1 MGATALTA
9 PLIRSDVKDAA
20 GKRIWRES
28 ERFTSREAMAWERQA
43 LALLTK
49 EGKAVV
55 AGWNERGEAGAI
67 RAVDDAAWED
77 YISRLWLSVVP
88 PAGAMA
94 AEFIAEAKAAAVLSD
109 VMMAAAKEWLR
120 VNGVRESRKISNASR
135 KNIAEQIRIGMS
147 KGETDEQIAARLTK
161 RYKSLSPARAQ
172 TIAWTET
179 HAATNY
185 GSFAAAQA
193 SDEPL
198 AKIWQDT
205 PDDRTRD
212 AHVSA
217 GGQKKPLSSPFL
229 VDGEQLMFPGDTSMG
244 ASAEN
249 VVNCRC
255 FLSYARARRAVPNK
269 PRRRRI
275 AA

>member
-1 MGATALTA
+1 MGTAVLTA
-9 PLIRSDVKDAA
+9 PIFRSETTKANAA
-20 GKRIWRES
+20 GKRVWRDS

-43 LALLTK
+43 LALFSK
-49 EGKAVV
+49 ESKAVL

-94 AEFIAEAKAAAVLSD
+94 ADFIAEAKAAAVLSD

-120 VNGVRESRKISNASR
+120 MNGVRESRKITNASR
-135 KNIAEQIRIGMS
+135 RNIAEQIRIGMQ

-193 SDEPL
+193 SEEPL
-198 AKIWQDT
+198 HKIWVDT

-217 GGQKKPLSSPFL
+217 GGQKKPLSSPFV
-229 VDGEQLMFPGDTSMG
+229 VDGEQLMWPGDTSMG
-244 ASAEN
+244 ASSEN

-255 FLSYARARRAVPNK
+255 YQFFVRARRTAPK
-269 PRRRRI
+269 PRRI

>member
-1 MGATALTA
+1 MGTAVVTGPLFRSEATKAN
-9 PLIRSDVKDAA
+9 AA
-20 GKRIWRES
+20 GKRVWRDS
-28 ERFTSREAMAWERQA
+28 ERFVSREAMGWERQA
-43 LALLTK
+43 LALFAK
-49 EGKAVV
+49 ESKAVL

-120 VNGVRESRKISNASR
+120 MNGVRESRKITNASR
-135 KNIAEQIRIGMS
+135 RNIAEQIRIGMQ

-193 SDEPL
+193 SEEPL
-198 AKIWQDT
+198 HKIWVDT

-217 GGQKKPLSSPFL
+217 GGQKKPLSSPFI

-244 ASAEN
+244 GSSEN
-249 VVNCRC
+249 VINCRC
-255 FLSYARARRAVPNK
+255 FMQYVRARRTTPK
-269 PRRRRI
+269 PRRI